1 MRRLTDRRLRMLLLI
16 LIVGFLAAGCTGQTG
31 GAGST
36 VEVHVGG
43 SGTPNDTAA
52 GVQLILLLTVLA
64 VAPALLVMVTSFT
77 RTVVVLTLVR
87 NAIGLPQ
94 LPPNQVL
101 LGLALFITVF
111 IMAPVWRTVNSEA
124 LQPYMSGSISGQDA
138 LSRAETPVRTWMLKQ
153 TREQDLAMFVKMSG
167 SGQPAAVSDVPT
179 YVVIPAFIISELK
192 TAFTMGF
199 VIFVPF
205 LVIDVVV
212 ASALLSMGMMMLP
225 PVIISLP
232 FKILL
237 FVLVDGW
244 TLIIGSLVQSF
255 N

>member
-1 MRRLTDRRLRMLLLI
+1 MRRLTGSRLTILLLI
-16 LIVGFLAAGCTGQTG
+16 LVMGFVAAGCTGQTG

-43 SGTPNDTAA
+43 SDTPNDTAA

-77 RTVVVLTLVR
+77 RTIVVLSLVR

-111 IMAPVWRTVNSEA
+111 VMAPVWQKVNSEA

-138 LSRAETPVRTWMLKQ
+138 LDRAETPVRSWMLKQ
-153 TREQDLAMFVKMSG
+153 TREPDLAMFVKMSG
-167 SGQPAAVSDVPT
+167 GDQPATVSDVPT

-205 LVIDVVV
+205 LVIDIVV

-225 PVIISLP
+225 PVMVSLP
-232 FKILL
+232 FKLLL

-244 TLIIGSLVQSF
+244 NLIVGSIMRSF
-255 N
+255 H